1 MQIHGIPVNL
11 KLNST
16 VLMIAS
22 FVISVLAG
30 LILNLAGAGRGV
42 YVILY
47 SAGTA
52 YLKLLFLLALPIVFL
67 NLVSGVMQ
75 RLQLRSDGSSPARL
89 WFFHSIAVVGA
100 AVLGLAA
107 GGIAG
112 SAQIPAVFAG
122 FSDFGLR
129 WLRPVVPWA
138 LLLSVLT
145 GAAAAKIGPEG
156 EEARRLFRSLAEV
169 FGYAGTLLLRLL
181 PLGLFFLLCPV
192 IGIRGLAVLWPGVKL
207 VLVTAF
213 CCAAYGTLVYGYQLR
228 HCGKDCP
235 AHFLRNFKPVLLQ
248 AFTACSSGSG
258 EGEALHS
265 LQRMGI
271 AGEAGRTAWLRWHAG
286 IRTSGRRFLCLD
298 PAVLAGGDETPG
310 QRAVL
315 RAVSSFYAGAAAA
328 CCGSA
333 ADVRVA
339 AGRLPFGAQ
348 FGCGGH
354 GGVPGG
360 QAWLDEIK
368 RAFAD
373 RVYLFAEAL
382 FVLLRIRFFPA
393 GPRSAGTG
401 NPFWRSRN
409 AR

>member
-42 YVILY
+42 YVMLY
-47 SAGTA
+47 SAGMA

-89 WFFHSIAVVGA
+89 WFFHSIAVIGA

-107 GGIAG
+107 GSIAG

-129 WLRPVVPWA
+129 WLQPIVPWA

-145 GAAAAKIGPEG
+145 GAAAVKIGPEG
-156 EEARRLFRSLAEV
+156 EEARRLFRSLADV
-169 FGYAGTLLLRLL
+169 FAYAGTLLLRLL
-181 PLGLFFLLCPV
+181 PLGLFFLLCPM

-207 VLVTAF
+207 ALVTAF

-271 AGEAGRTAWLRWHAG
+271 AGEAGRTAWRCGELLGKTGTVLYLG
-286 IRTSGRRFLCLD
+286 IACMLAARYVGMPVSALPGVGFFVWILLFS
-298 PAVLAGGDETPG
+298 LAGMKHRGSGLYCVLVLLFMLGLP
-310 QRAVL
+310 L
-315 RAVSSFYAGAAAA
+315 RAAVPLLMFEWLLDG
-328 CCGSA
+328 CRSA
-333 ADVRVA
+333 LNSVA
-339 AGRLPFGAQ
+339 AGTGAY
-348 FGCGGH
+348 
-354 GGVPGG
+354 
-360 QAWLDEIK
+360 L
-368 RAFAD
+368 AD
-373 RVYLFAEAL
+373 KL
-382 FVLLRIRFFPA
+382 
-393 GPRSAGTG
+393 G
-401 NPFWRSRN
+401 WMK
-409 AR
+409 

>member
-22 FVISVLAG
+22 FIISVLAG

-42 YVILY
+42 YTMLY
-47 SAGTA
+47 SVGMA

-89 WFFHSIAVVGA
+89 WFFHSIAVTGA

-112 SAQIPAVFAG
+112 SAQIPAAFAG

-129 WLRPVVPWA
+129 WFRPLVPWA
-138 LLLSVLT
+138 MLLSVLT

-156 EEARRLFRSLAEV
+156 EEARRLFRSLADV

-181 PLGLFFLLCPV
+181 PLGLFFLLCPM

-271 AGEAGRTAWLRWHAG
+271 AGEAGRTAWRCGKLLGKTGTVLYLG
-286 IRTSGRRFLCLD
+286 IACML
-298 PAVLAGGDETPG
+298 AVRYVGMPVSVLPGVGFFIWVLLFSLAGMKHRGSGLYCVLVLLFMLGLP
-310 QRAVL
+310 L
-315 RAVSSFYAGAAAA
+315 RAAVPLLMFEWLLDG
-328 CCGSA
+328 CRSA
-333 ADVRVA
+333 LNSVA
-339 AGRLPFGAQ
+339 AGTGTYL
-348 FGCGGH
+348 
-354 GGVPGG
+354 
-360 QAWLDEIK
+360 
-368 RAFAD
+368 AD
-373 RVYLFAEAL
+373 KL
-382 FVLLRIRFFPA
+382 
-393 GPRSAGTG
+393 G
-401 NPFWRSRN
+401 WMK
-409 AR
+409 